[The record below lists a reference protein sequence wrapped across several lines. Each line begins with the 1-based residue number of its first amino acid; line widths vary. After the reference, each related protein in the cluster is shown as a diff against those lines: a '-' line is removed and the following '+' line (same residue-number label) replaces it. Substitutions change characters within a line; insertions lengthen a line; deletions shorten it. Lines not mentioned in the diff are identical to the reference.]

1 MYNIDKKEIIRTFK
15 LFYTGGSSMK
25 KIRNILAMLMV
36 FVMLVAVMPM
46 NVFATDSP
54 TEPGAGQPAAGA
66 EENHENEQQDPPAAP
81 VTDLDTAKAEDVKT
95 VDTLSDLSQ
104 ANKEAAKQAINNAST
119 IEDVKAELGKAQKLN
134 DTKAQAREDLKKL
147 TDLTEDQAK
156 EANKSIDDASDI
168 GAVTDAVT
176 KAKGQDEKA
185 KEAKAEEEKKKA
197 AEELAKAKKD
207 AIEKVKALSDL
218 SEANKTAAEQAIN
231 AAKDKDTVAA
241 ELGKAQALEDA
252 KKEAKKKINENNS
265 LSDDQKKAAIKK
277 IDEAGT
283 KEAVDAIVKQNTPP
297 APKTGAFTIDTGYTT
312 YGNIEVN
319 KRTADAEE
327 QVTVT
332 VKPKYGYVVSRVYY
346 RVNGTSVD
354 QTINNYYNSYYYDR
368 YPGYYYGDS
377 YYDYFSYYSE
387 YRNSKYYYNHYSNYH
402 EFLRYEH
409 RSHYLNYKN
418 WDDRYDDDDYY
429 YNWYYYKRNG
439 YRPWYYGRVYDN
451 SLYNTSDKFTMPSG
465 NVTVYVEFTD
475 WSYYGY
481 YYDDYYYY
489 RNKKDNYYERQKKAE
504 EKAKKEEEE
513 AKAKAEAA
521 KQPQIYENKA
531 VISIGSNVLDK
542 VSKNVHTVH
551 QMDTPAYVNNGRVML
566 PLRFVAEALGLQ
578 VSWVPETKTVII
590 WDLTQRVEIPVKS
603 NRIIVNGITYTSDVK
618 PEIKSSRTMLP
629 IANIARALGLID
641 GSDIIWDQYNKQV
654 TLTRKVLS
662 K

>member
-66 EENHENEQQDPPAAP
+66 EETELQKAQKDAKKTVNDLKNISD
-81 VTDLDTAKAEDVKT
+81 TDRQTALGAIETATNKGEVDTAVNKAKEADKEALDKAKKDAKDE
-95 VDTLSDLSQ
+95 VDKLSDLSQ
-104 ANKEAAKQAINNAST
+104 ANKDAAKQAI
-119 IEDVKAELGKAQKLN
+119 
-134 DTKAQAREDLKKL
+134 
-147 TDLTEDQAK
+147 
-156 EANKSIDDASDI
+156 
-168 GAVTDAVT
+168 TDA
-176 KAKGQDEKA
+176 QDK
-185 KEAKAEEEKKKA
+185 
-197 AEELAKAKKD
+197 
-207 AIEKVKALSDL
+207 
-218 SEANKTAAEQAIN
+218 N
-231 AAKDKDTVAA
+231 AVAT
-241 ELGKAQALEDA
+241 ELGKAQALNNEKGKEKDEVKDLANKEAALQAIEAANTVDDVKAAVTKAKEDA
-252 KKEAKKKINENNS
+252 KKAAEEKEKEEKKEEEKKALAKAKTDAKAEVDKLDKLSKEDQDKFKDKIDKADKKDDVEKILKEAKE
-265 LSDDQKKAAIKK
+265 KANPK
-277 IDEAGT
+277 
-283 KEAVDAIVKQNTPP
+283 P
-297 APKTGAFTIDTGYTT
+297 APKTGTYTIDTGYTT

-319 KRTADAEE
+319 KRTADANDEI
-327 QVTVT
+327 TVT
-332 VKPKYGYVVSRVYY
+332 VKPKYGYVVSRVYFM
-346 RVNGTSVD
+346 VNGTSVE

-504 EKAKKEEEE
+504 AAKKEEEE
-513 AKAKAEAA
+513 AKAKAEAE
-521 KQPQIYENKA
+521 KLPQVYENKA
-531 VISIGSNVLDK
+531 VIAIGSNVLDK

-551 QMDTPAYVNNGRVML
+551 EMDTPAYVNNGRVML
-566 PLRFVAEALGLQ
+566 PLRYVAEALGLQ

>member
-1 MYNIDKKEIIRTFK
+1 
-15 LFYTGGSSMK
+15 MK
-25 KIRNILAMLMV
+25 KFRNILAMLMV

-46 NVFATDSP
+46 NVFAEGEGETQTQ
-54 TEPGAGQPAAGA
+54 TETPEQKLEKAKDAA
-66 EENHENEQQDPPAAP
+66 
-81 VTDLDTAKAEDVKT
+81 KEDVDKLPNLT
-95 VDTLSDLSQ
+95 TQQKDEYKKKIGDASD
-104 ANKEAAKQAINNAST
+104 EAG
-119 IEDVKAELGKAQKLN
+119 VK
-134 DTKAQAREDLKKL
+134 
-147 TDLTEDQAK
+147 QAK
-156 EANKSIDDASDI
+156 EA
-168 GAVTDAVT
+168 AVTADKKALDEAKDAAKKEVKDLANKDEAIKAIEAADTVEAVNAAVT
-176 KAKGQDEKA
+176 KAKEEADKKAKEEEKKTLDKQKEEA
-185 KEAKAEEEKKKA
+185 KAEVEALKLSQEDKDKFIKAIKDATDKAGVDKALKEAKAKA
-197 AEELAKAKKD
+197 
-207 AIEKVKALSDL
+207 
-218 SEANKTAAEQAIN
+218 NQ
-231 AAKDKDTVAA
+231 
-241 ELGKAQALEDA
+241 
-252 KKEAKKKINENNS
+252 
-265 LSDDQKKAAIKK
+265 
-277 IDEAGT
+277 
-283 KEAVDAIVKQNTPP
+283 P
-297 APKTGAFTIDTGYTT
+297 ATKTGTYTISTGYTP
-312 YGNIEVN
+312 YGDIDVN
-319 KRTADAEE
+319 KRTADANDEI
-327 QVTVT
+327 TVT
-332 VKPKYGYVVSRVYY
+332 VKPKYGYVVSRVYFM
-346 RVNGTSVD
+346 VNGTSVE

-387 YRNSKYYYNHYSNYH
+387 YRNSKYYYNRYSNYH

-429 YNWYYYKRNG
+429 DWYYYKRNG

-465 NVTVYVEFTD
+465 NITVYVEFTD
-475 WSYYGY
+475 WSYYD
-481 YYDDYYYY
+481 DDYYYYRYY

-504 EKAKKEEEE
+504 EKAKEEEE
-513 AKAKAEAA
+513 AKAKAEAE

-551 QMDTPAYVNNGRVML
+551 EMDTPAYVNNGRVML
-566 PLRFVAEALGLQ
+566 PLRYVAEALGLQ

-629 IANIARALGLID
+629 IANIARTLGLID
-641 GSDIIWDQYNKQV
+641 GSDIVWDQYNKQV

>member
-25 KIRNILAMLMV
+25 KIRNILSLALVFIMLIG
-36 FVMLVAVMPM
+36 LMPM
-46 NVFATDSP
+46 NVFA
-54 TEPGAGQPAAGA
+54 EPS
-66 EENHENEQQDPPAAP
+66 DPPEKTEETGGGNQGKTEE
-81 VTDLDTAKAEDVKT
+81 TDLQKAQKAAKTTVEGLENLTPEEKKGFTDKIDAVTEVDKIQPIVDEAKAADTKALNDAKAKAKKDVED
-95 VDTLSDLSQ
+95 L
-104 ANKEAAKQAINNAST
+104 ANKDEAIKAIEAANTVA
-119 IEDVKAELGKAQKLN
+119 DVKA
-134 DTKAQAREDLKKL
+134 
-147 TDLTEDQAK
+147 
-156 EANKSIDDASDI
+156 
-168 GAVTDAVT
+168 AVT
-176 KAKGQDEKA
+176 KAQEDAKKAAEDKDKEKE
-185 KEAKAEEEKKKA
+185 KKEEEKK
-197 AEELAKAKKD
+197 ELAKAKKTAKD
-207 AIEKVKALSDL
+207 AVDKLANLSD
-218 SEANKTAAEQAIN
+218 ADKKTF
-231 AAKDKDTVAA
+231 KDKID
-241 ELGKAQALEDA
+241 
-252 KKEAKKKINENNS
+252 
-265 LSDDQKKAAIKK
+265 KAAN
-277 IDEAGT
+277 
-283 KEAVDAIVKQNTPP
+283 KEAVEAILNEAK
-297 APKTGAFTIDTGYTT
+297 APKKGTYTISTGYTP
-312 YGNIEVN
+312 YGDIDVN
-319 KRTADAEE
+319 KRTADANDEI
-327 QVTVT
+327 TVT
-332 VKPKYGYVVSRVYY
+332 VKPKYGYVVSRVYFM
-346 RVNGTSVD
+346 VNGTSVE

-387 YRNSKYYYNHYSNYH
+387 YRNSKYYYNRYSNYH

-504 EKAKKEEEE
+504 EKAKEEEE

-551 QMDTPAYVNNGRVML
+551 QMDAPAYVNGGRVML
-566 PLRFVAEALGLQ
+566 PLRYVAEALGLQ

>member
-1 MYNIDKKEIIRTFK
+1 
-15 LFYTGGSSMK
+15 MK
-25 KIRNILAMLMV
+25 KFRNILALLMV
-36 FVMLVAVMPM
+36 VVMLVAVMPM
-46 NVFATDSP
+46 NVFADDGEEGTGETVVTGNQGTPATDEDRTKAKDEVDKLDNLS
-54 TEPGAGQPAAGA
+54 E
-66 EENHENEQQDPPAAP
+66 
-81 VTDLDTAKAEDVKT
+81 TDKK
-95 VDTLSDLSQ
+95 
-104 ANKEAAKQAINNAST
+104 AAK
-119 IEDVKAELGKAQKLN
+119 KA
-134 DTKAQAREDLKKL
+134 
-147 TDLTEDQAK
+147 
-156 EANKSIDDASDI
+156 IDDA
-168 GAVTDAVT
+168 TD
-176 KAKGQDEKA
+176 KAG
-185 KEAKAEEEKKKA
+185 
-197 AEELAKAKKD
+197 
-207 AIEKVKALSDL
+207 V
-218 SEANKTAAEQAIN
+218 
-231 AAKDKDTVAA
+231 DK
-241 ELGKAQALEDA
+241 ALEDA
-252 KKEAKKKINENNS
+252 KTLNTAKKDAKAEVDKLTNLSDDEKTAANNAIDAANDKAGVDKAVADAKAIDKKNKEKADQKAKEEKEKKALDDAKTAAKDAVDKLDKLSDDEKTAYKKAIDDATDKAGVDKALKEAKA
-265 LSDDQKKAAIKK
+265 KAN
-277 IDEAGT
+277 
-283 KEAVDAIVKQNTPP
+283 QP
-297 APKTGAFTIDTGYTT
+297 ATKTGTYTISTGYTP
-312 YGNIEVN
+312 YGDIDVN
-319 KRTADAEE
+319 KRTADANDEI
-327 QVTVT
+327 TVT
-332 VKPKYGYVVSRVYY
+332 VKPKYGYVVSRVYFM
-346 RVNGTSVD
+346 VNGTSVE

-387 YRNSKYYYNHYSNYH
+387 YRNSKYYYNRYSNYH

-429 YNWYYYKRNG
+429 DWYYYKRNG

-465 NVTVYVEFTD
+465 NITVYVEFTD

-504 EKAKKEEEE
+504 EKAKEEEE
-513 AKAKAEAA
+513 AKAKAEAE
-521 KQPQIYENKA
+521 KLPQVYENKA
-531 VISIGSNVLDK
+531 VIAIGSNVLDK

-551 QMDTPAYVNNGRVML
+551 EMDTPAYVNNGRVML
-566 PLRFVAEALGLQ
+566 PLRYVAEALGLQ

-641 GSDIIWDQYNKQV
+641 GSDIVWDQYNKQV

>member
-1 MYNIDKKEIIRTFK
+1 
-15 LFYTGGSSMK
+15 MK
-25 KIRNILAMLMV
+25 KLRNILALLMV
-36 FVMLVAVMPM
+36 VVMLVAVMPM
-46 NVFATDSP
+46 NVFAGGEEGTGETVVTGNQGTPATDEDRTKAKDEVDKLDNLS
-54 TEPGAGQPAAGA
+54 E
-66 EENHENEQQDPPAAP
+66 
-81 VTDLDTAKAEDVKT
+81 TDKK
-95 VDTLSDLSQ
+95 
-104 ANKEAAKQAINNAST
+104 AAK
-119 IEDVKAELGKAQKLN
+119 KA
-134 DTKAQAREDLKKL
+134 
-147 TDLTEDQAK
+147 
-156 EANKSIDDASDI
+156 IDDA
-168 GAVTDAVT
+168 TD
-176 KAKGQDEKA
+176 KAG
-185 KEAKAEEEKKKA
+185 
-197 AEELAKAKKD
+197 
-207 AIEKVKALSDL
+207 V
-218 SEANKTAAEQAIN
+218 
-231 AAKDKDTVAA
+231 DK
-241 ELGKAQALEDA
+241 ALEDA
-252 KKEAKKKINENNS
+252 KTLNTAKKDAKAEVDKLTNLSDDEKTAANNAIDAANDKAGVDKAVADAKAIDKKNKEKADQKAKEEKEKKALDDAKTAANDAVDKLDKLSDDEKTAYKKAIDDATDKAGVDKALKEAKA
-265 LSDDQKKAAIKK
+265 KAN
-277 IDEAGT
+277 
-283 KEAVDAIVKQNTPP
+283 QP
-297 APKTGAFTIDTGYTT
+297 ATKTGTYTISTGYTP
-312 YGNIEVN
+312 YGDIDVN
-319 KRTADAEE
+319 KRTADANDEI
-327 QVTVT
+327 TVT
-332 VKPKYGYVVSRVYY
+332 VKPKYGYVVSRVYFM
-346 RVNGTSVD
+346 VNGTSVE

-387 YRNSKYYYNHYSNYH
+387 YRNSKYYYNRYSNYH

-429 YNWYYYKRNG
+429 DWYYYKRNG

-465 NVTVYVEFTD
+465 NITVYVEFTD

-531 VISIGSNVLDK
+531 VIAIGSNVLDK

-551 QMDTPAYVNNGRVML
+551 EMDTPAYVNNGRVML
-566 PLRFVAEALGLQ
+566 PLRYVAEALGLQ

>member
-1 MYNIDKKEIIRTFK
+1 
-15 LFYTGGSSMK
+15 MK
-25 KIRNILAMLMV
+25 KFRNILAMLMV

-46 NVFATDSP
+46 NVFAANPPGGTVETGKSDETGKTGDGKDAGTDEEGTP
-54 TEPGAGQPAAGA
+54 ATEEDKKA
-66 EENHENEQQDPPAAP
+66 
-81 VTDLDTAKAEDVKT
+81 AKAT
-95 VDTLSDLSQ
+95 VNALENISKDDKETALK
-104 ANKEAAKQAINNAST
+104 AIGEATTKEAIN
-119 IEDVKAELGKAQKLN
+119 ELVA
-134 DTKAQAREDLKKL
+134 DATARDNE
-147 TDLTEDQAK
+147 AK
-156 EANKSIDDASDI
+156 ELK
-168 GAVTDAVT
+168 
-176 KAKGQDEKA
+176 KA
-185 KEAKAEEEKKKA
+185 KEDALAELTKLTHLTNEQRDAAKKAIGDAAKKEDVTTALDEAKAKEEEEKKKA
-197 AEELAKAKKD
+197 EEKKEELAKAKTDAKDAVDKLANLSKEEKDGFKD
-207 AIEKVKALSDL
+207 AIDKANDK
-218 SEANKTAAEQAIN
+218 AGVNTALE
-231 AAKDKDTVAA
+231 AAKA
-241 ELGKAQALEDA
+241 KANQPT
-252 KKEAKKKINENNS
+252 
-265 LSDDQKKAAIKK
+265 Q
-277 IDEAGT
+277 
-283 KEAVDAIVKQNTPP
+283 
-297 APKTGAFTIDTGYTT
+297 KTGAYTISTGYTP
-312 YGNIEVN
+312 YGDIEVN
-319 KRTADAEE
+319 KSTADANDEI
-327 QVTVT
+327 TVT
-332 VKPKYGYVVSRVYY
+332 VKPKYGYVVSRVYFM
-346 RVNGTSVD
+346 VNGTSVE

-387 YRNSKYYYNHYSNYH
+387 YRNSKYYYNRYSNYH

-418 WDDRYDDDDYY
+418 WDDRYDDNDYY
-429 YNWYYYKRNG
+429 DWYYYKRNG

-465 NVTVYVEFTD
+465 NITVYVEFTD

-513 AKAKAEAA
+513 AKAKAEAE
-521 KQPQIYENKA
+521 KLPQVYENKA
-531 VISIGSNVLDK
+531 VIAIGSNVLDK

-551 QMDTPAYVNNGRVML
+551 QMDTPAYVKDGRVML
-566 PLRFVAEALGLQ
+566 PLRYIAEALGLQ

-618 PEIKSSRTMLP
+618 PEIKNERTMLP

-641 GSDIIWDQYNKQV
+641 GSDIVWDQYNKQV

>member
-81 VTDLDTAKAEDVKT
+81 VTDLDTAKAEAVKT

-104 ANKEAAKQAINNAST
+104 ANKDAAKQAINNAST
-119 IEDVKAELGKAQKLN
+119 TEDVTKELGKAQALN
-134 DTKAQAREDLKKL
+134 DAKAQAKDDLKKL
-147 TDLTEDQAK
+147 TDLTEEQANAAKK
-156 EANKSIDDASDI
+156 EIEDASDI
-168 GAVTDAVT
+168 GAVTTAVT

-185 KEAKAEEEKKKA
+185 KEAKAEEEKEHNITIKESKNGKVEANKKT
-197 AEELAKAKKD
+197 AKKD
-207 AIEKVKALSDL
+207 VEITLTITLEKDYKLKELKVMAGEK
-218 SEANKTAAEQAIN
+218 EVEV
-231 AAKDKDTVAA
+231 KDKKFTMPAA
-241 ELGKAQALEDA
+241 DVEVSAEFE
-252 KKEAKKKINENNS
+252 KKTEEK
-265 LSDDQKKAAIKK
+265 
-277 IDEAGT
+277 
-283 KEAVDAIVKQNTPP
+283 P
-297 APKTGAFTIDTGYTT
+297 APKTGAYTISTGYTP
-312 YGNIEVN
+312 YGDIEVN
-319 KRTADAEE
+319 KSTADAEE

-387 YRNSKYYYNHYSNYH
+387 YRNSKYYYNHYRNYH

-409 RSHYLNYKN
+409 RNHYLNYKN
-418 WDDRYDDDDYY
+418 WDDRYDDDDY

-451 SLYNTSDKFTMPSG
+451 SFYNTSDKFSMPQA
-465 NVTVYVEFTD
+465 NITVYVEFTD

-481 YYDDYYYY
+481 DYDDYYYYRYY
-489 RNKKDNYYERQKKAE
+489 RNKKDNYYERQKKAD
-504 EKAKKEEEE
+504 EKAKEEKPAEE
-513 AKAKAEAA
+513 KPAKVYQESAT
-521 KQPQIYENKA
+521 IT
-531 VISIGSNVLDK
+531 IGSNVFEQ
-542 VSKNVHTVH
+542 VNKNVLTKHE
-551 QMDTPAYVNNGRVML
+551 MDVTAYINNGRVML
-566 PLRFVAEALGLQ
+566 PLRYVAEALGLQ
-578 VSWVPETKTVII
+578 VTWIAETKTVVI

>member
-1 MYNIDKKEIIRTFK
+1 
-15 LFYTGGSSMK
+15 
-25 KIRNILAMLMV
+25 
-36 FVMLVAVMPM
+36 M
-46 NVFATDSP
+46 NVFA
-54 TEPGAGQPAAGA
+54 EPS
-66 EENHENEQQDPPAAP
+66 DPPEKTEETGGGNQGKTEE
-81 VTDLDTAKAEDVKT
+81 TDLQKAQKDAIGKVEA
-95 VDTLSDLSQ
+95 LSNLSQ
-104 ANKEAAKQAINNAST
+104 ANKDAAKQAINAAQDKNA
-119 IEDVKAELGKAQKLN
+119 
-134 DTKAQAREDLKKL
+134 
-147 TDLTEDQAK
+147 
-156 EANKSIDDASDI
+156 
-168 GAVTDAVT
+168 
-176 KAKGQDEKA
+176 
-185 KEAKAEEEKKKA
+185 
-197 AEELAKAKKD
+197 
-207 AIEKVKALSDL
+207 
-218 SEANKTAAEQAIN
+218 
-231 AAKDKDTVAA
+231 VAA
-241 ELGKAQALEDA
+241 ELGKAEALNNAKGKAKDEVKDLANKEAALQAIEAANTVDDVNAAVTKAKEEADKKAKEEEKKTLDKQKEEAKAEVEALKLSQEDKDKFIKA
-252 KKEAKKKINENNS
+252 IKDATDKAGVDKALKEAKA
-265 LSDDQKKAAIKK
+265 KAN
-277 IDEAGT
+277 
-283 KEAVDAIVKQNTPP
+283 QP
-297 APKTGAFTIDTGYTT
+297 ATKTGTYTISTGYTP
-312 YGNIEVN
+312 YGDIDVN
-319 KRTADAEE
+319 KRTADANDEI
-327 QVTVT
+327 TVT
-332 VKPKYGYVVSRVYY
+332 VKPKYGYVVSRVYFM
-346 RVNGTSVD
+346 VNGTSVE

-387 YRNSKYYYNHYSNYH
+387 YRNSKYYYNRYSNYH

-429 YNWYYYKRNG
+429 DWYYYKRNG

-465 NVTVYVEFTD
+465 NITVYVEFTD
-475 WSYYGY
+475 WSYYD
-481 YYDDYYYY
+481 DDYYYYRYY

-504 EKAKKEEEE
+504 EKAKEEEE

-551 QMDTPAYVNNGRVML
+551 QMDAPAYVNNGRVML

-618 PEIKSSRTMLP
+618 PEIKNERTMLP

-641 GSDIIWDQYNKQV
+641 GSDIVWDQYNKQV

>member
-1 MYNIDKKEIIRTFK
+1 
-15 LFYTGGSSMK
+15 
-25 KIRNILAMLMV
+25 MLMV

-46 NVFATDSP
+46 NVFAGEGDGT
-54 TEPGAGQPAAGA
+54 
-66 EENHENEQQDPPAAP
+66 P
-81 VTDLDTAKAEDVKT
+81 VTAPAPGEGEETPEQKLKNEKEEAVAKVEA
-95 VDTLSDLSQ
+95 LSDLSQ
-104 ANKEAAKQAINNAST
+104 DNKDAAKQAINKAST

-185 KEAKAEEEKKKA
+185 KEEEEKKKA
-197 AEELAKAKKD
+197 EEKKEELAKAKKD

-218 SEANKTAAEQAIN
+218 SEANKTAAEQAID

-283 KEAVDAIVKQNTPP
+283 KEAVDAIVNQNTPP
-297 APKTGAFTIDTGYTT
+297 APKTGAFTIDTGYTP

-319 KRTADAEE
+319 KSTADAKE

-346 RVNGTSVD
+346 MVNGTNAE

-429 YNWYYYKRNG
+429 NWYYYKRNG

-451 SLYNTSDKFTMPSG
+451 SFYNTSDTFSMPQA
-465 NVTVYVEFTD
+465 NITVYVEFTD

-481 YYDDYYYY
+481 DYDDYYYY
-489 RNKKDNYYERQKKAE
+489 RYHRNKKDNYYERQKKAE
-504 EKAKKEEEE
+504 EKAKEEEE
-513 AKAKAEAA
+513 AKAKAEAE
-521 KQPQIYENKA
+521 KLPQVYENKA
-531 VISIGSNVLDK
+531 VIAIGSNVLDK

-551 QMDTPAYVNNGRVML
+551 EMDTPAYVKDGRVML
-566 PLRFVAEALGLQ
+566 PLRYVAEALGLQ

-641 GSDIIWDQYNKQV
+641 GSDIVWDQYNKQV

>member
-1 MYNIDKKEIIRTFK
+1 
-15 LFYTGGSSMK
+15 MK
-25 KIRNILAMLMV
+25 KFRNILSLALVFIMLIG
-36 FVMLVAVMPM
+36 LMPM
-46 NVFATDSP
+46 NVFADNMNTPVSDGAP
-54 TEPGAGQPAAGA
+54 TLEKEDDRNNDPGSNQGVDENAKKTAEDTVKGLKNISDADRQTALTEIGAANKQ
-66 EENHENEQQDPPAAP
+66 EELDAA
-81 VTDLDTAKAEDVKT
+81 VNKAKAADKKALDEAKAKAKKDVEN
-95 VDTLSDLSQ
+95 L
-104 ANKEAAKQAINNAST
+104 ANKEEAIKAIEAAKT
-119 IEDVKAELGKAQKLN
+119 VKAVNA
-134 DTKAQAREDLKKL
+134 
-147 TDLTEDQAK
+147 
-156 EANKSIDDASDI
+156 
-168 GAVTDAVT
+168 AVT
-176 KAKGQDEKA
+176 KAKDDA
-185 KEAKAEEEKKKA
+185 KKA
-197 AEELAKAKKD
+197 AEEKEEKEKEKEEKEKAKAEVEALNLSQEDKDKFKADIDKANDKAGVNTALEAAKAK
-207 AIEKVKALSDL
+207 
-218 SEANKTAAEQAIN
+218 AN
-231 AAKDKDTVAA
+231 
-241 ELGKAQALEDA
+241 
-252 KKEAKKKINENNS
+252 
-265 LSDDQKKAAIKK
+265 
-277 IDEAGT
+277 
-283 KEAVDAIVKQNTPP
+283 P
-297 APKTGAFTIDTGYTT
+297 APKTGTYTISTGYTP
-312 YGNIEVN
+312 YGDIDVN
-319 KRTADAEE
+319 KRTADANDEI
-327 QVTVT
+327 TVT
-332 VKPKYGYVVSRVYY
+332 VKPKYGYVVSRVYFM
-346 RVNGTSVD
+346 VNGTSVE

-387 YRNSKYYYNHYSNYH
+387 YRNSKYYYNRYSNYH

-429 YNWYYYKRNG
+429 DWYYYKRNG

-465 NVTVYVEFTD
+465 NITVYVEFTD

-513 AKAKAEAA
+513 AKAKAEAE

-531 VISIGSNVLDK
+531 VIAIGSNVLDK

>member
-1 MYNIDKKEIIRTFK
+1 
-15 LFYTGGSSMK
+15 MK

-46 NVFATDSP
+46 NVFADGEGDGT
-54 TEPGAGQPAAGA
+54 
-66 EENHENEQQDPPAAP
+66 P
-81 VTDLDTAKAEDVKT
+81 VTAPAPGEGEETPEQKLKNEKEEAVAKVEA
-95 VDTLSDLSQ
+95 LSDLSQ
-104 ANKEAAKQAINNAST
+104 DNKDAAKQAINKAST

-185 KEAKAEEEKKKA
+185 KEEEEKKKT
-197 AEELAKAKKD
+197 AEEEALKK
-207 AIEKVKALSDL
+207 EK
-218 SEANKTAAEQAIN
+218 E
-231 AAKDKDTVAA
+231 
-241 ELGKAQALEDA
+241 
-252 KKEAKKKINENNS
+252 EAKKKIKSFN
-265 LSDDQKKAAIKK
+265 LSSDAMTKALAK
-277 IDEAGT
+277 IEAAKTPDEVKAVL
-283 KEAVDAIVKQNTPP
+283 KENTPP
-297 APKTGAFTIDTGYTT
+297 APAAEKYDINTKTV
-312 YGNIEVN
+312 GNG
-319 KRTADAEE
+319 
-327 QVTVT
+327 TVT
-332 VKPKYGYVVSRVYY
+332 ISAKKSEAGQTITVNATPKYGYVVDSIVVTKFRTDESVYKKYTHMSYFNDYPYYLGSRWY
-346 RVNGTSVD
+346 RGYDYDDYISWCNGRGYSRYD
-354 QTINNYYNSYYYDR
+354 YSSFKRWCNWNGYSYDYDDFKRFCDWDDIYDYGWYNRYD
-368 YPGYYYGDS
+368 YS
-377 YYDYFSYYSE
+377 YYDQAE
-387 YRNSKYYYNHYSNYH
+387 
-402 EFLRYEH
+402 
-409 RSHYLNYKN
+409 
-418 WDDRYDDDDYY
+418 
-429 YNWYYYKRNG
+429 
-439 YRPWYYGRVYDN
+439 
-451 SLYNTSDKFTMPSG
+451 FTMPADH
-465 NVTVYVEFTD
+465 VTVTVTFTSAPYWYD
-475 WSYYGY
+475 GYFYDYETGTYRRYYG
-481 YYDDYYYY
+481 DDYYYY
-489 RNKKDNYYERQKKAE
+489 RYRRNKKDNYYERQKKAE
-504 EKAKKEEEE
+504 EKAKEEEE
-513 AKAKAEAA
+513 AKAKAEAE
-521 KQPQIYENKA
+521 KLPQIYENKA
-531 VISIGSNVLDK
+531 VIAIGSNVLDK